1 MLDKSQRVAS
11 LVETLAPLLGL
22 NTEEI
27 TIAGR
32 AALLCKADLATK
44 MVVEMTS
51 LQGSIGRHYA
61 LRSGESQAVAQAIF
75 DHYLPRFSGD
85 TLPQTR
91 PGLVVGLADR
101 LDTLAGL
108 FAAGMAPTGAR
119 DPFALRRAALGMMQ
133 VLIANDLE
141 FDVRLGLETAASQ
154 MPIATSGENMK
165 ACLAFVIERL
175 RNLLQEQGGRYDVV
189 DAVLA
194 AQGSN
199 PARAARAVRQ
209 LAGWVNR
216 SDWNTILPAYAR
228 CVRITRDQL
237 ERFSVEPAALVEP
250 AEADL
255 YTALQAAEAIIRL
268 PGSVDDLLNTFLPMI
283 PVINRFFDVV
293 LVMTEDA
300 RLRNNR
306 LGLLQRISALAD
318 GIADLSKL
326 EGF

>member
-1 MLDKSQRVAS
+1 MSRNLNLVIEGNEHVIRARFADADFFIKDDMRHNLADFLPRLGTLTFQAKLGFDVGQITACSQSGGNPRAS
-11 LVETLAPLLGL
+11 LGL

-75 DHYLPRFSGD
+75 EHYLPRFSGD

-91 PGLVVGLADR
+91 PGLAAGLADR

-133 VLIANDLE
+133 VLIVNDLD
-141 FDVRLGLETAASQ
+141 FDIRLGLETAASRL
-154 MPIATSGENMK
+154 PIAINGENMK
-165 ACLAFVIERL
+165 VCLAFVSERL

-194 AQGSN
+194 AQGNN
-199 PARAARAVRQ
+199 PARVARAVRQ

-216 SDWNTILPAYAR
+216 SDWYAILPAYAR

-237 ERFSVEPAALVEP
+237 ERFS
-250 AEADL
+250 
-255 YTALQAAEAIIRL
+255 
-268 PGSVDDLLNTFLPMI
+268 
-283 PVINRFFDVV
+283 
-293 LVMTEDA
+293 
-300 RLRNNR
+300 
-306 LGLLQRISALAD
+306 
-318 GIADLSKL
+318 
-326 EGF
+326 

>member
-1 MLDKSQRVAS
+1 M
-11 LVETLAPLLGL
+11 
-22 NTEEI
+22 
-27 TIAGR
+27 
-32 AALLCKADLATK
+32 
-44 MVVEMTS
+44 
-51 LQGSIGRHYA
+51 
-61 LRSGESQAVAQAIF
+61 
-75 DHYLPRFSGD
+75 
-85 TLPQTR
+85 
-91 PGLVVGLADR
+91 GLADR

-141 FDVRLGLETAASQ
+141 FDVRLGLETAASRL
-154 MPIATSGENMK
+154 PIATNGENMK

-199 PARAARAVRQ
+199 PARAGRAVRQ